1 MPQKEKPQTS
11 HPQNPLHLP
20 LHTWAPCKISSSPHA
35 KHRALKSN
43 QNPNQTGKHDKQEET
58 WEKCKEMWCW
68 LARNP
73 AALLLPNAGSDFLN
87 EDDTLNQTSKMIS
100 IIRVPKMRNKT
111 RLQKRMQEETWQKAR
126 WALLE
131 LQL

>member
-1 MPQKEKPQTS
+1 MQ
-11 HPQNPLHLP
+11 
-20 LHTWAPCKISSSPHA
+20 
-35 KHRALKSN
+35 
-43 QNPNQTGKHDKQEET
+43 GDVV
-58 WEKCKEMWCW
+58 
-68 LARNP
+68 LASCADVQA

>member
-1 MPQKEKPQTS
+1 
-11 HPQNPLHLP
+11 
-20 LHTWAPCKISSSPHA
+20 
-35 KHRALKSN
+35 
-43 QNPNQTGKHDKQEET
+43 
-58 WEKCKEMWCW
+58 MWCW
-68 LARNP
+68 LAVQMSRNL

-87 EDDTLNQTSKMIS
+87 EDDTQNQTSKMIS